1 MLAVNFTIN
10 VNGTF
15 ITIIRQ
21 KKGCTVKAGQKRSIQ
36 TVVWLNC
43 FGSAEQEKINGARFH
58 TLQKRNTVAKLLKKK
73 RALNG

>member
-21 KKGCTVKAGQKRSIQ
+21 KRDAQSKLGKRE
-36 TVVWLNC
+36 
-43 FGSAEQEKINGARFH
+43 AY
-58 TLQKRNTVAKLLKKK
+58 KL
-73 RALNG
+73 